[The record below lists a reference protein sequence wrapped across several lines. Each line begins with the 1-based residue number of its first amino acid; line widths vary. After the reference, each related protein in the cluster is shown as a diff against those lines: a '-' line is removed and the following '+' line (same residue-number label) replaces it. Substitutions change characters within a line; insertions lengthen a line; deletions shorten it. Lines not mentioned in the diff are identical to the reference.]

1 MTNDIYSWQISKTL
15 RILQTSHSHNSADLM
30 SISNF
35 LLATLVFCFALPS
48 IAAPRIES
56 CTAKINNK
64 TVTLKFDASSDEY
77 LENTTFREIIFSG
90 HDGSCPGFIA
100 LRHMTPKLT
109 VAERETFCAVYD
121 KPTKNFLGFAPGVR
135 DAYGKCQKPGKLCT
149 AVNASKEEALA
160 IVGLGAGATAGVS
173 TTAAAVGVT
182 AVTHSSGA
190 VILTGSAG
198 YLAGTLG
205 TASAAVVAA
214 LTAPLAIISATVSV
228 VAVGGAVYLCK
239 PPK

>member
-1 MTNDIYSWQISKTL
+1 MFRNMLL
-15 RILQTSHSHNSADLM
+15 RFSQTSHSHNSGDFMTL
-30 SISNF
+30 SNF
-35 LLATLVFCFALPS
+35 LFASFILCFTLPS
-48 IAAPRIES
+48 LAAPQMVS

-64 TVTLKFDASSDEY
+64 NITLKFDSSTDEY
-77 LENTTFREIIFSG
+77 LENTTLREILFSG
-90 HDGSCPGFIA
+90 YDGSCPGFIA

-121 KPTKNFLGFAPGVR
+121 KPTKSYLGFAPGLR
-135 DAYGKCQKPGKLCT
+135 DAYGKCKKPGKLCT

-160 IVGLGAGATAGVS
+160 LVGLGATATAGVS
-173 TTAAAVGVT
+173 TAAAAAGIT

-214 LTAPLAIISATVSV
+214 LTAPLAIIGATVSV